1 MKIYKPRG
9 PSLERIVNRRR
20 VEEDSSSA
28 RRIGRLR
35 YSAAIMEAN
44 APEAVPVS
52 IQASDFIAQ
61 RSALFGMTRSGKS

>member
-1 MKIYKPRG
+1 MKIYKPSG

-20 VEEDSSSA
+20 IVKDSSSA
-28 RRIGRLR
+28 QRVGRLR
-35 YSAAIMEAN
+35 YSAAIMEPD

-61 RSALFGMTRSGKS
+61 HTALFGMT